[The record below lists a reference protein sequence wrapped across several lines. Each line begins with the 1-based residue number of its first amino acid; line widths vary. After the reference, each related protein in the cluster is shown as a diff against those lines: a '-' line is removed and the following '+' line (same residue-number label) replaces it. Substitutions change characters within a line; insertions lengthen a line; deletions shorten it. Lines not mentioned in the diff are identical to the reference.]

1 MIENVAN
8 GITNK
13 QKGNT
18 KMRNTNTKNTIAQN
32 TIGNSFAKK
41 YWMLVFLAM
50 PMLAFA
56 ADTGFKTGLQ
66 QILGIGMMVGF
77 ATCVFF
83 ILEGVYQYRQG
94 GNWGKDL
101 VGLAYA
107 AGATVLVSALYA
119 AFGMSGASL
128 TPSF

>member
-1 MIENVAN
+1 MISNDTKN
-8 GITNK
+8 T
-13 QKGNT
+13 QKGNSQ
-18 KMRNTNTKNTIAQN
+18 MRNASNKNELGKL
-32 TIGNSFAKK
+32 GNMFAKK
-41 YWMLVFLAM
+41 YWTVVFLAM

-56 ADTGFKTGLQ
+56 DASGFKTGLS

-83 ILEGVYQYRQG
+83 ILEGVYMYRQG

-119 AFGMSGASL
+119 AFGMGGASL

>member
-1 MIENVAN
+1 MIEKVAN

-18 KMRNTNTKNTIAQN
+18 QMKNTNSKN

-41 YWMLVFLAM
+41 YWTLVFLAI
-50 PMLAFA
+50 PMLVFA
-56 ADTGFKTGLQ
+56 DGSGFKTGLQ

-119 AFGMSGASL
+119 AFGMGGASL

>member
-1 MIENVAN
+1 MKVAN
-8 GITNK
+8 DKNNE
-13 QKGNT
+13 QKGST
-18 KMRNTNTKNTIAQN
+18 QMTNTKVKTALE
-32 TIGNSFAKK
+32 TSFAKK
-41 YWMLVFLAM
+41 YWTLVFLAM

>member
-1 MIENVAN
+1 MIEKA
-8 GITNK
+8 TNE
-13 QKGNT
+13 QKGNI
-18 KMRNTNTKNTIAQN
+18 KMRNSDKKM

-50 PMLAFA
+50 PLLAFA
-56 ADTGFKTGLQ
+56 DNSGVRSGLQ

-83 ILEGVYQYRQG
+83 ILEGVYMYRQG

-119 AFGMSGASL
+119 AFGMGGASL

>member
-1 MIENVAN
+1 MIEKVAN

-18 KMRNTNTKNTIAQN
+18 QMRNTNSKN

-41 YWMLVFLAM
+41 YWTLVLLAM